1 MAEDYFFYQG
11 HGDYSRPTL
20 GILWLQQLEVH
31 ILLPFLCNS
40 KNRRLTPFLHPYR
53 QRSARAALAPS
64 DMQLFRRHVFHVHRD
79 IGIKIILLYALDVVD
94 MNAVQFCGLEPMD
107 RGVTSGVT
115 AAGAL
120 AVAQHFLTSAE
131 PRVDFSSI
139 CPRERI
145 DPWSFLLGVGSWDLL
160 VWCH

>member
-1 MAEDYFFYQG
+1 MMCI
-11 HGDYSRPTL
+11 HL
-20 GILWLQQLEVH
+20 H
-31 ILLPFLCNS
+31 ICMNTYMYECI
-40 KNRRLTPFLHPYR
+40 N
-53 QRSARAALAPS
+53 
-64 DMQLFRRHVFHVHRD
+64 
-79 IGIKIILLYALDVVD
+79 IIYALDVVD

-145 DPWSFLLGVGSWDLL
+145 DPWSFLLGVAAGVFLFGAIEAFVTLRWCITSL
-160 VWCH
+160 VQRHLVSAPIREPAVKKQFRFLDEQ